1 MRAIW
6 VLVLWVKTAQV
17 PCEPMIASNFIE
29 TDPEAER
36 WTIDIAVWEKAQKV
50 AREKVFKAA
59 TCLGW
64 AVQIFQQ
71 VGIMLPDHGPGT
83 GTTWWGRTPLPI
95 KSGNVYRHSRLL
107 LNYCP
112 HSYNLLKAWP
122 LLKRSV
128 GPTQFSISARSSQGN
143 IYIYIYKVYLQLKL
157 CSKPPDHLSSKKK
170 SIEFSSHTNYLG
182 SYRKLP
188 YHHLINC
195 ETMRSPIS

>member
-1 MRAIW
+1 MFTPFTFLSLTQPLYTCKSISHQKPGIPFIHHADSSFLSRRHPVATATAVRAIW

-64 AVQIFQQ
+64 AVQTFQQ

-107 LNYCP
+107 LNYCLP
-112 HSYNLLKAWP
+112 SYNLLKAWP

-128 GPTQFSISARSSQGN
+128 GPTQFSISARSSQGK
-143 IYIYIYKVYLQLKL
+143 IYI
-157 CSKPPDHLSSKKK
+157 
-170 SIEFSSHTNYLG
+170 
-182 SYRKLP
+182 
-188 YHHLINC
+188 
-195 ETMRSPIS
+195 

>member
-1 MRAIW
+1 MSLGAVGENR
-6 VLVLWVKTAQV
+6 
-17 PCEPMIASNFIE
+17 PS
-29 TDPEAER
+29 
-36 WTIDIAVWEKAQKV
+36 AVWANDCFKFHWNRPWSWAMNNRHSCLGKSSEGCKG
-50 AREKVFKAA
+50 EGFKAA

-143 IYIYIYKVYLQLKL
+143 IYIYI
-157 CSKPPDHLSSKKK
+157 K
-170 SIEFSSHTNYLG
+170 SICDWSSAQNPQITYPQKRSLSNFLHIQITWEVTV
-182 SYRKLP
+182 SYP
-188 YHHLINC
+188 TI
-195 ETMRSPIS
+195 T